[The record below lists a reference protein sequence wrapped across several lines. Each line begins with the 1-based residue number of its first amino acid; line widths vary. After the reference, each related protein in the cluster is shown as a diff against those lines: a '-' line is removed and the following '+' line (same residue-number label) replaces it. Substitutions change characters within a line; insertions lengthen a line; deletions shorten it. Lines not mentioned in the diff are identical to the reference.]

1 MGTAGVRTC
10 LQLEADR
17 LQSELLHY
25 HDEMNRLLA
34 TNISE
39 ELRDANSERYREP
52 MKAISNRLT
61 ELDRYGISPATPVS
75 NSKRQKCPQAR
86 IMDSSVTRLVTR
98 YVQTLKPK

>member
-1 MGTAGVRTC
+1 MGRAGVRTC
-10 LQLEADR
+10 LQLEADP

-39 ELRDANSERYREP
+39 ELRDANSERYREA

-75 NSKRQKCPQAR
+75 NRKR
-86 IMDSSVTRLVTR
+86 
-98 YVQTLKPK
+98 